1 MQRSGWCVMRSHA
14 ILLGIL
20 FASCIPFTEVRAFE
34 PAKVNFARDVQPIF
48 RRHCY
53 RCHGR
58 KNAEGG
64 FQLSNRTSAFG
75 ESDSGV
81 SPIKPGESEHSL
93 LLDRLTDP
101 SMGDLMPLDG
111 DPLAKSEIDTIRRW
125 IEQGADWP
133 DSAADDQHWAYIKPV
148 KPELPVSNDTWGHNP
163 IDAFVLAKL
172 QEEQLSP
179 SPEADRGKLIR
190 RVSLG
195 LTGLPPSP
203 EEVERFLND
212 SSPDAYEKLVDR
224 LLASKHYGERWASR
238 WLDVARY
245 ADSNGFQADQLRDSW
260 AYRDYVIRAFN
271 SDMPFDQFVIEQLA
285 GDLLPDATVDQKIAT
300 GFHRT
305 PTCNVEAGVD
315 PEGNRVNQVLDRVN
329 TTGTVFLGTTL
340 ECCQCHDHKYDPFT
354 QTDYYRLFAYFNNT
368 PLEVKQTS
376 GVTFDFVG
384 PSMPLP
390 ISEEAQSRY
399 DEIQNEIKSLQVEQK
414 SLSKEKKDK
423 KETDKERKRIQSVIA
438 KLRKEA
444 ETIQPTT
451 LVMIEEEKPRTTHM
465 LNRGNYLD
473 PGEEVSAG
481 TPETLHPLDESLPAN
496 RLGLA
501 RWLVSDENPLLTRVT
516 VNRWWSGFFG
526 TGLVSTPEDF
536 GTQGEPPTHPELLD
550 WLAVELMENS
560 WSMKHIHKQIAMSAT
575 FRQASRMSAEHL
587 DRDPGNRFYA
597 RGPRFRMPAELIRD
611 NALAVSG
618 LLQPEMFGPPI
629 MPYQPSGIWRAVGR
643 NAPKWDTATDENR
656 FRRGVYVV
664 WRRAAPYPSFIN
676 FDAPDRAACTVER
689 PRTNTPLQALTLL
702 NDPAY
707 AEMAV
712 ALAQRMLT
720 EAPSGEPH
728 AVAEYGLE
736 LCVAREPTA
745 NEIDALVRLYTQERK
760 QVANEPGLAVN
771 RMTNLLPRLRQYD
784 DNLQELAAWF
794 AVANVLLNLDETITL
809 N

>member
-1 MQRSGWCVMRSHA
+1 MRLRNLRLGLF
-14 ILLGIL
+14 LLICCGQL
-20 FASCIPFTEVRAFE
+20 EELAARDV
-34 PAKVNFARDVQPIF
+34 AKVEFARDVQPIF

-64 FQLSNRTSAFG
+64 FQLSNRTAAFG

-81 SPIKPGESEHSL
+81 SPIQPGMPDESTI
-93 LLDRLTDP
+93 LDRLIDP
-101 SMGDLMPLDG
+101 SVGDVMPLDG
-111 DPLAKSEIDTIRRW
+111 DPLSQAEIATIRQW
-125 IEQGADWP
+125 IRQGADWP
-133 DSAADDQHWAYIKPV
+133 DTVAEDRHWAYV
-148 KPELPVSNDTWGHNP
+148 KPSQPALPESKTRWGHNA
-163 IDAFVLAKL
+163 IDAFVLSKL
-172 QEEQLSP
+172 EDENLSP

-190 RVSLG
+190 RVSLA
-195 LTGLPPSP
+195 LIGLPPSP
-203 EEVERFLND
+203 QEVKEFISD
-212 SSPDAYEKLVDR
+212 DSPDAYEKLVDR
-224 LLASKHYGERWASR
+224 LLASEHYGERWAGR
-238 WLDVARY
+238 WLDAARY

-260 AYRDYVIRAFN
+260 AYRDYVIRSFN
-271 SDMPFDQFVIEQLA
+271 SDMPFDRFVIEQIA
-285 GDLLPDATVDQKIAT
+285 GDLLPDATIDQKIAT

-340 ECCQCHDHKYDPFT
+340 ECCQCHDHKYDPFS

-390 ISEEAQSRY
+390 MSEKAQARTE
-399 DEIQNEIKSLQVEQK
+399 EIQSEIKTLQKEQK
-414 SLSKEKKDK
+414 SLSKDKKDK
-423 KETDKERKRIQSVIA
+423 QTTDKEKKRIQSAIT
-438 KLRKEA
+438 KLRA
-444 ETIQPTT
+444 ESDALQPTT
-451 LVMIEEEKPRTTHM
+451 LVMIEDEKPRTTHM

-473 PGEEVSAG
+473 PGEEVVVG
-481 TPETLHPLDESLPAN
+481 TPETLHALDESLPPN

-501 RWLVSDENPLLTRVT
+501 RWLVSDENPLLARVT

-526 TGLVSTPEDF
+526 VGLVTTPEDF

-550 WLAVELMENS
+550 WLAVELMENG
-560 WSMKHIHKQIAMSAT
+560 WSIKHIHKQIAMSAT
-575 FRQASRMSAEHL
+575 FRQSSRISTEL
-587 DRDPGNRFYA
+587 LERDPSNRFYA

-629 MPYQPSGIWRAVGR
+629 MPYQPGGIWRAVGR
-643 NAPKWDTATDENR
+643 NAPKWQTATDEDR

-676 FDAPDRAACTVER
+676 FDAPDRAACTVQR

-720 EAPSGEPH
+720 EAPSGEPR
-728 AVAEYGLE
+728 AVAEFGLK
-736 LCVAREPTA
+736 LCAARQPRRD
-745 NEIDALVRLYTQERK
+745 EIETLVQLYTQERK
-760 QVANEPGLAVN
+760 RIANEPGLAVN
-771 RMTNLLPRLRQYD
+771 RMTNMLPRLRQYD

>member
-1 MQRSGWCVMRSHA
+1 MRLSKL
-14 ILLGIL
+14 ILGIVFFVSL
-20 FASCIPFTEVRAFE
+20 DCTRDLLADETATIQ
-34 PAKVNFARDVQPIF
+34 FARDVQPIF

-58 KNAEGG
+58 KNSEGG
-64 FQLSNRTSAFG
+64 FQLSNRTSAFS

-81 SPIKPGESEHSL
+81 APIQAGQPNESL
-93 LLDRLTDP
+93 LFGRLTD
-101 SMGDLMPLDG
+101 SSLGDVMPLDG
-111 DPLAKSEIDTIRRW
+111 DPLSRAEIATIRQW
-125 IEQGADWP
+125 IEQGAEWP
-133 DSAADDQHWAYIKPV
+133 DTAADDRHWAYV
-148 KPELPVSNDTWGHNP
+148 KPGKSPLPNSEPQWGHNA
-163 IDAFVLAKL
+163 IDAFVAAKL
-172 QEEQLSP
+172 HEESLSP

-190 RVSLG
+190 RVSLA
-195 LTGLPPSP
+195 LIGLPPSP
-203 EEVERFLND
+203 DEVERFVGD
-212 SSPDAYEKLVDR
+212 DSPDAYEKLVDR
-224 LLASKHYGERWASR
+224 LLASEQYGERWAVR

-245 ADSNGFQADQLRDSW
+245 ADSNGFQADQIRDSW

-271 SDMPFDQFVIEQLA
+271 ADMPFDRFVVEQLA
-285 GDLLPDATVDQKIAT
+285 GDLLPDATLDQKIAT

-340 ECCQCHDHKYDPFT
+340 ECCQCHDHKYDPFS

-368 PLEVKQTS
+368 PLEVKKTS

-390 ISEEAQSRY
+390 ISEAAQARY
-399 DEIQNEIKSLQVEQK
+399 DAIQTEIKSLQQEQK
-414 SLSKEKKDK
+414 ALSKDK
-423 KETDKERKRIQSVIA
+423 KEKKKTDKEKKRIQSAISRLRSEA
-438 KLRKEA
+438 KA
-444 ETIQPTT
+444 IQQTT
-451 LVMIEEEKPRTTHM
+451 LVMVENEEPRTTRM
-465 LNRGNYLD
+465 LNRGDYLD
-473 PGEEVSAG
+473 PGDEVPVG
-481 TPETLHPLDESLPAN
+481 TPETLHDLDGSLPPN

-501 RWLVSDENPLLTRVT
+501 QWLVSEDNPLLARVT
-516 VNRWWSGFFG
+516 VNRWWAGFFG
-526 TGLVSTPEDF
+526 TGLVTTPEDF
-536 GTQGEPPTHPELLD
+536 GTQGEPPTHPKLLD
-550 WLAVELMENS
+550 WLAVELMENG
-560 WSMKHIHKQIAMSAT
+560 WSMKHIHKLIAMSAT
-575 FRQASRMSAEHL
+575 FRQSSHFSAGLRE
-587 DRDPGNRFYA
+587 RDPSNRFYA

-618 LLQPEMFGPPI
+618 LLQPEMYGPPI
-629 MPYQPSGIWRAVGR
+629 MPYQPNGIWRAVGR
-643 NAPKWDTATDENR
+643 NAPKWKTATDEDR

-676 FDAPDRAACTVER
+676 FDAPDRAACTVQR

-712 ALAQRMLT
+712 ALAQRMLS

-728 AVAEYGLE
+728 AVAEFGLR
-736 LCVAREPTA
+736 LCAAREPRPEEVDT
-745 NEIDALVRLYTQERK
+745 LVRLYTEERK
-760 QVANEPGLAVN
+760 RIAQTPGLAVN
-771 RMTNLLPRLRQYD
+771 RMTNMLSRLRQYD